1 MYKIDDFNNC
11 LFNPLVKKDMLA
23 AYPRLREIEGSFDA
37 NHTLVDKVLRY
48 ICMLY
53 DPKSPLIIG
62 ERDLNYRKTVAADL
76 AGFDSEADDTFLQEL
91 YASTLDW
98 TTTLVMRFLIRF
110 IKQRQWALICSIE
123 IAYWEGVQ
131 RIMRPIEKGIGDKKD
146 YDELKALEVKA
157 KLKDEAEKDLKRL
170 DTLYKSFFNED
181 DDLENAAKNI
191 RITPEMI
198 ASKTHVQ
205 KD

>member
-1 MYKIDDFNNC
+1 MYSEKDFSNC
-11 LFNPLVKKDMLA
+11 MFPPLAKKEMVV
-23 AYPRLREIEGSFDA
+23 AYPRLLEIAPPDSKSLPFFD
-37 NHTLVDKVLRY
+37 NVLRY
-48 ICMLY
+48 VCMLY
-53 DPKSPLIIG
+53 DPKSPLITG
-62 ERDLNYRKTVAADL
+62 ERDLNYRKTVAAEL
-76 AGFDSEADDTFLQEL
+76 AGFDSENEEFLQEL
-91 YASTLDW
+91 FESKLDW
-98 TTTLVMRFLIRF
+98 ATTLAMRFLIRF

-123 IAYWEGVQ
+123 MAYWEGVQ
-131 RIMRPIEKGIGDKKD
+131 RIMRPIEKGTGDKKD

-198 ASKTHVQ
+198 AAGNV
-205 KD
+205 

>member
-1 MYKIDDFNNC
+1 MYVEKDFQHC
-11 LFNPLVKKDMLA
+11 MFPPLVKKEMLA
-23 AYPRLREIEGSFDA
+23 VYPRLREIESCFDA
-37 NHTLVDKVLRY
+37 NHILVDKVLRY

-53 DPKSPLIIG
+53 DPKSPLIAG
-62 ERDLNYRKTVAADL
+62 ERDLNYRKTVAAEL
-76 AGFDSEADDTFLQEL
+76 AGFDSETEDAFLQEL
-91 YASTLDW
+91 FDSKLDW
-98 TTTLVMRFLIRF
+98 VTTLIMRFLMRF

-123 IAYWEGVQ
+123 MAYWEGVQ
-131 RIMRPIEKGIGDKKD
+131 RIMRPIEKGTGDKKD

-198 ASKTHVQ
+198 ASKSHVQ